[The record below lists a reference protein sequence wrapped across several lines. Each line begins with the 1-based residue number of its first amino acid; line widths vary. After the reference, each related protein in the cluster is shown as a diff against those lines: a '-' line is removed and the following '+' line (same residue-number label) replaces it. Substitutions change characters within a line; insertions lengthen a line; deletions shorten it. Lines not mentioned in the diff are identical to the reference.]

1 MLTLPSPSLLYIVS
15 VVYCS
20 LHTRSYTRSRCFSR
34 HGRDW
39 LKQGDIIYKL
49 RYQEFVTG
57 VDEADKISRAH
68 AFFEDCDPNDE
79 ACDLEHTKNAFQP
92 VSLFTSLHGQ
102 LD

>member
-1 MLTLPSPSLLYIVS
+1 M
-15 VVYCS
+15 
-20 LHTRSYTRSRCFSR
+20 
-34 HGRDW
+34 
-39 LKQGDIIYKL
+39 
-49 RYQEFVTG
+49 
-57 VDEADKISRAH
+57 DEADKISRAH